1 MKFGE
6 ILRHIKVK
14 NVLIG
19 NGNFEN
25 SEIILIC
32 SDSRKACG
40 NSVFVCIKGLS
51 SDGHIYAQSAYA
63 NGCRI
68 FIAEHELQLP
78 NDATVIVTED
88 TRKTLATVSQVFYG
102 YPSREIKVIG
112 ITGTKGKT
120 TTAQLIYHILLSRGI
135 KAGYIGTNGVS
146 FDGKFFETKN
156 TTPESTEL
164 ASYMRM
170 MIDAGVRYV
179 ALEVSSQAIYLD
191 RIYGIE
197 FDTCIFT
204 NLSPDHIGE
213 KEHPTFEHYRDCKAR
228 LFSDYAPKI
237 AIYNADDPASE
248 YMMKNCPSPK
258 FSYSCRGKGDFS
270 TDGEKIEYFRES
282 GKLGIKFD
290 IKVGDKTEHVKLP
303 LPGEY
308 NASNALAAVAA
319 CVGAGVSP
327 HDAAVSLEN
336 VALKGR
342 FEVVDALPYATFVI
356 DYAHN
361 ALSLESVLKTLR
373 KYNPHRLIC
382 VFGSVGGRT
391 QMRRAELGKVASE
404 FADFCIITSDNPD
417 NEAPEKIIDEIADA
431 FVKGGADYIK
441 IVSRREAVLT
451 AVHMAQKDDIVL
463 FAGKGHEDYQL
474 VCGKKEY
481 FSERETIIE
490 GAFGMLLGR

>member
-1 MKFGE
+1 MKLGE
-6 ILRHIKVK
+6 ILRSVKIK
-14 NVLIG
+14 NVIIG
-19 NGNFEN
+19 AGNFEN
-25 SEIILIC
+25 TDITIVC

-40 NSVFVCIKGLS
+40 NSLFVCIKGLT
-51 SDGHIYAQSAYA
+51 SDGHIYAKSAYA
-63 NGCRI
+63 NGCRV
-68 FIAEHELQLP
+68 FIAAHELSLP
-78 NDATVIVTED
+78 SDATVIITED
-88 TRKTLATVSQVFYG
+88 TRKALAVVSGEFYSH
-102 YPSREIKVIG
+102 PSREIKVIG
-112 ITGTKGKT
+112 VTGTKGKT
-120 TTAQLIYHILLSRGI
+120 TTAQLIYHILCANGI

-146 FDGKFFETKN
+146 FGSKFFETRN

-164 ASYMRM
+164 AAYMRM
-170 MIDAGVRYV
+170 MADDGVKYL

-191 RIYGIE
+191 RIYGTE

-213 KEHPTFEHYRDCKAR
+213 KEHPTFEHYMNCKAR
-228 LFSDYAPKI
+228 LFSDYAPKV

-258 FSYSCRGKGDFS
+258 FGYSCHGRGDFS
-270 TDGEKIEYFRES
+270 TDGEKIEYFREN

-290 IKVGDKTEHVKLP
+290 VKVGGKTEHVKLS

-308 NASNALAAVAA
+308 NASNALAAIAA
-319 CVGAGVSP
+319 CTGAGVSP
-327 HDAAVSLEN
+327 HDAAASLEN
-336 VALKGR
+336 VTLKGR

-361 ALSLESVLKTLR
+361 ALSLKSVLETLR

-404 FADFCIITSDNPD
+404 LADFCIITSDNPD
-417 NEAPEKIIDEIADA
+417 DEPPEKIIDEIADA
-431 FVKGGADYIK
+431 FTKGGAEYIK
-441 IVSRREAVLT
+441 IASRREAVLT
-451 AVHMAQKDDIVL
+451 AVHMAQKGDIVL

-481 FSERETIIE
+481 FSERETIVE